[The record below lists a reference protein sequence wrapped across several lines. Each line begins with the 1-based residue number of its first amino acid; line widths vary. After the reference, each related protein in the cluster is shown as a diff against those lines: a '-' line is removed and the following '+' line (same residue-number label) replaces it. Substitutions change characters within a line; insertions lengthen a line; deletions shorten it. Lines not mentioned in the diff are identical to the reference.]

1 MAKAQYQEAEPKVI
15 QIDWE
20 DSLMGSIGNS
30 VNSGNTSKSLVKKA
44 CIVLSAQHL
53 KDMREKDKALKLAQ
67 DKLVAITLDEQNQVA
82 KLEQLAVD
90 MKLALEKEN
99 EEKIEE
105 ERN

>member
-30 VNSGNTSKSLVKKA
+30 VNSGNTSKLLVKKA

-67 DKLVAITLDEQNQVA
+67 DKLVVITLDEQNQVA
-82 KLEQLAVD
+82 KFEQLAVD

-105 ERN
+105 KRN